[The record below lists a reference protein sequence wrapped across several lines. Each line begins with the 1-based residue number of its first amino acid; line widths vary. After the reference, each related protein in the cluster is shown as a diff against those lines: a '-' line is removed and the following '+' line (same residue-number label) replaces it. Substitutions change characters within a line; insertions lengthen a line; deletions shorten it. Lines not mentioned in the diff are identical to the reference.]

1 MVEALRCVDGDTARE
16 WLLGAIDAA
25 AFDLGGV
32 APSHGADN
40 NQGSE
45 RSFSAIM
52 QADRSFEPVVRLIKM
67 ARQ

>member
-1 MVEALRCVDGDTARE
+1 MVEALRCVDGDPARE
-16 WLLGAIDAA
+16 ELLGAINAA
-25 AFDLGGV
+25 RFDLGGV

-40 NQGSE
+40 NQGSD
-45 RSFSAIM
+45 RTFSAIM